1 MRRQHMTSPRATS
14 AVLAVVVGALILGA
28 TTAALREIDVGSTA
42 AGFWRVALAL
52 PILLLLAAL
61 SARRERRPR
70 APVTRAQWRLLI
82 IAGACF
88 AGDLVF
94 WHLSLV
100 NTSLGN
106 ATFLA
111 TLSSLWVPLVAFC
124 FLQQALSRR
133 FVLGLICA
141 LLGSGILVS
150 AHLSTGTS
158 SWLGDVYGLLTGFFF
173 TGYIIAVGY
182 CRESLSTADTMLYSS
197 GLCAAILLPL
207 AIVALVVAGEPMLPS
222 TVTGWLSVF
231 ALALLAHL
239 AGQGLVAFGV
249 GRLSASLAAVILCL
263 EGVGAM
269 TVGALFYAENRDVW
283 DLSAVILIV
292 SGIALAQRD
301 AAG

>member
-1 MRRQHMTSPRATS
+1 MTSPRATS
-14 AVLAVVVGALILGA
+14 AVLAVVIGALILGA

-52 PILLLLAAL
+52 PILLLIAAL

-124 FLQQALSRR
+124 FLQQTLSKR
-133 FVLGLICA
+133 FALGLICA
-141 LLGSGILVS
+141 LSGSGILVS
-150 AHLSTGTS
+150 AHIGTGSSSPS

-182 CRESLSTADTMLYSS
+182 CRKSLSPADTMLYSS